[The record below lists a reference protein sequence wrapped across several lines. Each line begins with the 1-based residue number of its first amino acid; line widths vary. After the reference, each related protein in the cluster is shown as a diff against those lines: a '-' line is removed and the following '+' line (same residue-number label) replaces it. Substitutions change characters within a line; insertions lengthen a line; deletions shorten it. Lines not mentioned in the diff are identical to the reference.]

1 MEKFKNIIV
10 SLTFTLFICIIFII
24 NIFTKDNEISI
35 SERRKLEQF
44 PKFSLTSF
52 TNGTFFKK
60 FDAYTT
66 DQFIKRDDFRM
77 LKAMLELKIRNNYN
91 NLYVYDDYIVEQL
104 YPLDTESVNNMV
116 LKINFIKDNYLTN
129 NNVYFSVIPDK
140 NYFIDNGNL
149 KFDYDKMIDI
159 LKSTDINY
167 INIFNDLNL
176 NNYYFTDSHWREE
189 TLENVV
195 NKFSKEM
202 NFATGNYTIEDS
214 SYFKGV
220 YASRLPINVKEDK
233 IKLLHNDIIDNAVV
247 YDYETKEYIKIYNYS
262 KLDSLDKY
270 DVYLSGAKALLE
282 IETNSSSDKELIV
295 FRDSFGSS
303 LIPLFTSGYK
313 KIIVVDTRYM
323 SSKILKDFIDFDN
336 KDVLFIY
343 STSLVNNSYTLK

>member
-1 MEKFKNIIV
+1 MEKLKNIIV
-10 SLTFTLFICIIFII
+10 SLTFTLFICIIFVI
-24 NIFTKDNEISI
+24 NVFKKDNDISV

-60 FDAYTT
+60 FDTYTT
-66 DQFIKRDDFRM
+66 DQFIKRDDFRA
-77 LKAMLELKIRNNYN
+77 LKAILELKIRNNYK
-91 NLYVYDDYIVEQL
+91 NLYVNEDYIVEQL
-104 YPLDTESVNNMV
+104 YPLDNESANNIV
-116 LKINFIKDNYLTN
+116 SKINFIKDNYLSN
-129 NNVYFSVIPDK
+129 SNIYFSIIPDK
-140 NYFIDNGNL
+140 NYFINNGNL
-149 KFDYDKMIDI
+149 KLDYNKMIDI
-159 LKSTDINY
+159 LKKTNIQY
-167 INIFNDLNL
+167 IDIFNDLNL
-176 NNYYFTDSHWREE
+176 SNYYYTDSHWKEE
-189 TLENVV
+189 TLENVA

-202 NFATGNYTIEDS
+202 DFITDNYTVEDS

-233 IKLLHNDIIDNAVV
+233 IKLLHNDIIDNATV
-247 YDYETKEYIKIYNYS
+247 YDYETKEYTKTYNYN
-262 KLDSLDKY
+262 KLNSLDKY
-270 DVYLSGAKALLE
+270 DIYLGGAKALLE
-282 IETNSSSDKELIV
+282 IKTNSTSNKELIV

-343 STSLVNNSYTLK
+343 STSLINNSYTLK